1 MFSFSIRL
9 GLLEKSSS
17 FSINRRCQGM
27 LKFWNK
33 LYNRCCGI
41 QSEMLWK
48 QVEIQLQNIEYD
60 ILEDNASFIATI
72 KCVGKSA
79 RTSLRKGEFF
89 L

>member
-41 QSEMLWK
+41 QSEMLRK

-60 ILEDNASFIATI
+60 ILEDNASI